1 MKILRDIARVELPA
15 TCVAVGVFDGVHV
28 GHQAVLREAVAQA
41 ADLEVAATALTF
53 DPHPEQ
59 VLRPQQAPGVL
70 TTIPERAALI
80 ARYGIEVLLIARF
93 DRAFAGQTPEEF
105 VRGALLE
112 RFGARC
118 VVAGEGFRFG
128 RAGAGDIHVLAEL
141 GRRLGFCATA
151 VKRVT
156 IDGETVSSTRVREL
170 ISSGDIERATT
181 LLGHYYT
188 IGGPVVR
195 GNQRG
200 RALGIPTANLCV
212 EPTKLLPPDGVYAV
226 RARVAQIFNLRTTWQ
241 DTILPH
247 QGAEAALPAVANIG
261 VRPTFGNSPGDRC
274 VEAHIIDSDAQG
286 DLYGREITLDVVARL
301 REERAFPSA
310 EALAEQIRQDMVQAR
325 EILSGA

>member
-1 MKILRDIARVELPA
+1 MRILRDIERVELPA

-41 ADLEVAATALTF
+41 ADLEVMATALTF

-59 VLRPQQAPGVL
+59 VLRPAQAPKLL

-80 ARYGIEVLLIARF
+80 AGYGIELLLIAQF
-93 DRAFAGQTPEEF
+93 DRAFAGQAPEEF

-112 RFGARC
+112 GFGARC

-128 RAGAGDIHVLAEL
+128 RGAQGNIHVLAEL

-156 IDGETVSSTRVREL
+156 TDGETVSSTRVREL
-170 ISSGDIERATT
+170 VSSGDLERATT

-188 IGGPVVR
+188 IGGTVVR
-195 GNQRG
+195 GDQRG

-212 EPTKLLPPDGVYAV
+212 EPVKLLPPDGVYAV
-226 RARVAQIFNLRTTWQ
+226 RARIEGAQT
-241 DTILPH
+241 
-247 QGAEAALPAVANIG
+247 ALPAVANIG
-261 VRPTFGNSPGDRC
+261 VRPTFGGSPGDRC

-286 DLYGREITLDVVARL
+286 DLYGREVTLDVVGRL
-301 REERAFPSA
+301 REERRFPDA
-310 EALAEQIRQDMVQAR
+310 EALGRQIEQDIARAR
-325 EILSGA
+325 EVLARASKNGL

>member
-1 MKILRDIARVELPA
+1 MKILRDIAEVELPA
-15 TCVAVGVFDGVHV
+15 TCVAVGVFDGVHA

-41 ADLEVAATALTF
+41 ADLEVVATALTF

-59 VLRPQQAPGVL
+59 VLRPAQAPKLL
-70 TTIPERAALI
+70 TTIAERAALI
-80 ARYGIEVLLIARF
+80 AQYGIEVLLIARF

-128 RAGAGDIHVLAEL
+128 RAGAGNIHVLAEL

-170 ISSGDIERATT
+170 ITSGDIERATT

-195 GNQRG
+195 GDQRG

-212 EPTKLLPPDGVYAV
+212 EPAKLLPPDGVYAV
-226 RARVAQIFNLRTTWQ
+226 RARVEGAQAG
-241 DTILPH
+241 LPAV
-247 QGAEAALPAVANIG
+247 GAPTAVANIG
-261 VRPTFGNSPGDRC
+261 VRPTFGGSRGDRC
-274 VEAHIIDSDAQG
+274 VEAHIIDSDAHG
-286 DLYGREITLDVVARL
+286 DPSAGSGQALYGREVTLDVVGRL
-301 REERAFPSA
+301 REERRFPDA
-310 EALAEQIRQDMVQAR
+310 EALAAQIQRDIKQAR
-325 EILSGA
+325 EMLSGE

>member
-93 DRAFAGQTPEEF
+93 DRALAGQTPEEF

-226 RARVAQIFNLRTTWQ
+226 RAVRRLRARVGGPQAAHR
-241 DTILPH
+241 P
-247 QGAEAALPAVANIG
+247 EAALPAVANIG
-261 VRPTFGNSPGDRC
+261 VRPTFGGSAGDRC

-286 DLYGREITLDVVARL
+286 DLYGREVTLEVVTRL
-301 REERAFPSA
+301 RDERRFPDA
-310 EALAEQIRQDMVQAR
+310 EALAAQIQRDIKQAR
-325 EILSGA
+325 EMLSGE